1 MIISR
6 ISALPARLSTDYAR
20 MSLFFVRVET
30 TDGVVGWG
38 ESCDSFGV
46 SYPTVLERIVDD
58 VWGPAVIGHPLD
70 SAPARLAAARSARPT
85 RRLRR

>member
-58 VWGPAVIGHPLD
+58 VSIETCHDEWWRGRVATNPLP
-70 SAPARLAAARSARPT
+70 SVSVSLY
-85 RRLRR
+85 